1 MEVTRSSI
9 LTGQGKQAACR
20 LDQAWLVQTS
30 HSYLLPT
37 GLSLPSIAEA
47 KRPRPGSAAHLWSS
61 SSGGRLTEGLLSSL
75 TDTRR
80 EGPVRYQCGE
90 GQVQIRL
97 SEERDLC
104 RVLDVLG
111 ETIVHLFEAFAD
123 VREEEAAATEQ
134 QQQSSGTGGA
144 DEDDDDGED
153 QSDGEEAAEAKWG
166 KRKWASGSK
175 GGAHQAKSP
184 ARTPPQRRRKT
195 ATSRRRE
202 GTARYGHEYD
212 TTR

>member
-30 HSYLLPT
+30 YCYLLPT

-47 KRPRPGSAAHLWSS
+47 KRHRPGSAAHLWSS

-80 EGPVRYQCGE
+80 GGPVRYQCGE

-123 VREEEAAATEQ
+123 VREEAAAAEQ
-134 QQQSSGTGGA
+134 QQQSGGRGGA
-144 DEDDDDGED
+144 DEDDDDEED
-153 QSDGEEAAEAKWG
+153 HSDGEEAAEAKWG

-184 ARTPPQRRRKT
+184 ARTPPHRRRNM
-195 ATSRRRE
+195 TSRRRE
-202 GTARYGHEYD
+202 GTARFGHEYD